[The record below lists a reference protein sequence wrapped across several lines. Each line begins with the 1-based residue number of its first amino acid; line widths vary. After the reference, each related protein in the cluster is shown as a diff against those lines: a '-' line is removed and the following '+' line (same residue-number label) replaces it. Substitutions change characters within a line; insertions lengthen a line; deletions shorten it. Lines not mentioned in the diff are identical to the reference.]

1 MPANAAGLISYGEAV
16 TGAGE
21 WTGRVGGVW
30 AEEWKRTDRSF
41 AHLTDRLL
49 DSTALENF
57 SHALDIGC
65 GAGEIS
71 IALASRDFGAAITGL
86 DISPAL
92 LSIARE
98 RGAGLPNIGFHHADA
113 ATWHPDKPEAAPDLL
128 ISRHGVMF
136 FGDPIA
142 AFAHLRSVV
151 SDQASLRFSC
161 FRARDANGW
170 AGLLQG
176 VLPVQPTTPDPHAP
190 GPFAFGNEDRVSMI
204 LRDAGWKDIAFE
216 PLDYAMIAGNGED
229 ALEEA
234 VAYFLRIGP
243 AASAI
248 TALEGA
254 ARERA
259 IANLRAM
266 LADHRKQDRIALP
279 AAAWIVTARAG

>member
-1 MPANAAGLISYGEAV
+1 M

-30 AEEWKRTDRSF
+30 AEEWQRTDRSF
-41 AHLTDRLL
+41 AQLTDRLL

-71 IALASRDFGAAITGL
+71 IALASPNSGAAITGL

-92 LSIARE
+92 LAIARE
-98 RGAGLPNIGFHHADA
+98 RGAGLPNVGFHHADA

-142 AFAHLRSVV
+142 AFAHLRSVA
-151 SDQASLRFSC
+151 SDQAPLRFSC
-161 FRARDANGW
+161 FRERDANGW
-170 AGLLQG
+170 ARLLQG
-176 VLPVQPTTPDPHAP
+176 VLPVPPSTPDPHAP
-190 GPFAFGNEDRVSMI
+190 GPFAFGDEERVNAI

-216 PLDYAMIAGNGED
+216 PVDYAMIAGEGEG

-248 TALEGA
+248 AALDGA

-259 IANLRAM
+259 VAKLRAM
-266 LADHRKQDRIALP
+266 LADHREGDRIALP